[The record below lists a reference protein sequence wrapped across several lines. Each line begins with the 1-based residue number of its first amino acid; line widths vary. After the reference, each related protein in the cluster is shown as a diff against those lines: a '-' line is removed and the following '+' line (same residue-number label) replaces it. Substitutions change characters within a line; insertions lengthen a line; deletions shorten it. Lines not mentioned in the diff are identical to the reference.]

1 MSQSQ
6 SLPVPKS
13 GAATNAAIY
22 VTEQSTRGVPRPLP
36 CTHLPLVAAV
46 ERGDFIEDTIGQR
59 AGAQMKEGWWDRGA
73 YWLYYPGECNLL
85 CLRHLN
91 VCGEGESETH

>member
-59 AGAQMKEGWWDRGA
+59 AGAQMKDGRWDRGDTGYITPA
-73 YWLYYPGECNLL
+73 KAICCVSG
-85 CLRHLN
+85 
-91 VCGEGESETH
+91 T